1 MYNNRTHHKIQAVF
15 WSAFSVYS
23 FVYVGFLLVGFVWF
37 LSTPRFFQKM
47 LISDECRST
56 FFTCISFKV
65 LFRVSNHFTGKSKLQ
80 WCLCYFFDNS
90 AVGFFFFW
98 DLFVVISQLQ
108 TSEHLNFWST
118 VYMLLFDELCSHFID
133 LHLSNTECH
142 FSAQSHHN
150 YCMLL
155 SLATKLRKYK

>member
-1 MYNNRTHHKIQAVF
+1 MLFLFIHLFMWVF
-15 WSAFSVYS
+15 YWLVLCDFFQHLDFSRKCWFLMNAEVLSLHVSVSKFCSEWVIISLASQSYS
-23 FVYVGFLLVGFVWF
+23 DVCVISLITQLLV
-37 LSTPRFFQKM
+37 
-47 LISDECRST
+47 
-56 FFTCISFKV
+56 
-65 LFRVSNHFTGKSKLQ
+65 
-80 WCLCYFFDNS
+80 
-90 AVGFFFFW
+90 FFFW